1 VRTDPTFW
9 VLTRASGL
17 TAYALLTLSVL
28 AGLVLKSR
36 PFRRPKPA
44 AVTDTHRFLTTLALG
59 ATAVHGTS
67 LFLDSKI
74 PLSVQE
80 LLVPGIAPYKPL
92 WTGFGI
98 VAAELMIVVYLSF
111 SARRWIGT
119 KNWRRLHWTTY
130 GIFAAVTAHGV
141 MTGTDGG
148 QSWVVALYVG
158 SIGAVA
164 GATCWR
170 VLAPPASRR
179 EKSAETGRLS

>member
-17 TAYALLTLSVL
+17 TAYSLVTLSVL

-36 PFRRPKPA
+36 PFPRPKPA
-44 AVTDTHRFLTTLALG
+44 AVTDMHRFLTTLALG

-67 LFLDSKI
+67 LLVDTKI
-74 PLSVQE
+74 PLTFQE
-80 LLVPGIAPYKPL
+80 LVVPGIAPYQPL
-92 WTGFGI
+92 WTGVGV
-98 VAAELMIVVYLSF
+98 VAAEVMVVVYLSF

-119 KNWRRLHWTTY
+119 KAWRRLHWTTY
-130 GIFAAVTAHGV
+130 GIFVAVTSHGV
-141 MTGTDGG
+141 MNGTDGG

-164 GATCWR
+164 AATCWR
-170 VLAPPASRR
+170 FLAPPATRR
-179 EKSAETGRLS
+179 EKSA